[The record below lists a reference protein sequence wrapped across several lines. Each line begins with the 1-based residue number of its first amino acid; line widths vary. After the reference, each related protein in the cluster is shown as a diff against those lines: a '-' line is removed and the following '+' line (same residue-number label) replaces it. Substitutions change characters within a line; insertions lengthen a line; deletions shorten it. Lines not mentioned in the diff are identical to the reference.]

1 MLMTKQQLSSDYF
14 DWMIYKIRDTRSMHG
29 QTHRYKQLLDLLHRT
44 PFTYLMPMDENRYI
58 DGLELRYRYAESTG
72 KDFQMVNS
80 YLKNEQ
86 CSVLEMMVALAL
98 RCEEH
103 IMDNPAKG
111 NRISVWFW
119 NMIDSL
125 RLDSMIDRQ
134 FDEMYANSKIYA
146 FLNRDYKSNGD
157 GSLFTVRNPK
167 QDMKDIEIWY
177 QACLYLNEFNA
188 RRENR

>member
-1 MLMTKQQLSSDYF
+1 
-14 DWMIYKIRDTRSMHG
+14 
-29 QTHRYKQLLDLLHRT
+29 
-44 PFTYLMPMDENRYI
+44 
-58 DGLELRYRYAESTG
+58 
-72 KDFQMVNS
+72 
-80 YLKNEQ
+80 
-86 CSVLEMMVALAL
+86 
-98 RCEEH
+98 
-103 IMDNPAKG
+103 
-111 NRISVWFW
+111 
-119 NMIDSL
+119 
-125 RLDSMIDRQ
+125 MIDRQ

>member
-1 MLMTKQQLSSDYF
+1 MMLMNKQQLSSDYF
-14 DWMIYKIRDTRSMHG
+14 DWMIYKIRDTHNH
-29 QTHRYKQLLDLLHRT
+29 THRYKKLLDLLHRT
-44 PFTYLMPMDENRYI
+44 PFIYLMPMDENRYI

-72 KDFQMVNS
+72 NDFQMVNS

-111 NRISVWFW
+111 NRLSVWFW